1 MRVPELLKIPGKILG
16 PWRSYPPGSIERAKS
31 FGIDI
36 MSAAEQV
43 ETTVEMWSAKLDLLD
58 KERPWETLGI
68 ASKGDF
74 IKAVTGR
81 TDAEVRRV
89 LVERAKANP
98 LAEHGEVGN
107 GRGRDSDAT
116 STGRGSE
123 YLLARLARDADKCP
137 KAADILA
144 AFEAGKYPS
153 VRQAA
158 IAAGI
163 VRVPS
168 QLDVLRK
175 AWRKASDD
183 ERGEF
188 LDWLQANA

>member
-1 MRVPELLKIPGKILG
+1 
-16 PWRSYPPGSIERAKS
+16 
-31 FGIDI
+31 
-36 MSAAEQV
+36 
-43 ETTVEMWSAKLDLLD
+43 MWSAKLDLLD

-107 GRGRDSDAT
+107 GRGRGDEVT
-116 STGRGSE
+116 STDRGNRSE

-137 KAADILA
+137 KAATILD
-144 AFEAGKYPS
+144 AFERGEYPS

-163 VRVPS
+163 VKVPS

-175 AWRKASDD
+175 AWRAATPAERAIVLAEAGGSAATTKAAAASPHG
-183 ERGEF
+183 ER
-188 LDWLQANA
+188 DHAI